1 MTMTT
6 TTTTTTTTTMTNS
19 KKLKKL
25 KKKESLET
33 VRHTRKNFCKI
44 NKNNEEYDD
53 SLRSRNMHQLQ
64 NYMEA
69 NDVSNENSSKDKD
82 SDDISGSKIAD
93 AKKTDLIRVIKR
105 FVDRA
110 EMTLS

>member
-1 MTMTT
+1 MVGYPIEFLRDGTRITD
-6 TTTTTTTTTMTNS
+6 S
-19 KKLKKL
+19 KG
-25 KKKESLET
+25 S
-33 VRHTRKNFCKI
+33 
-44 NKNNEEYDD
+44 EEKREDD
-53 SLRSRNMHQLQ
+53 DPLRSRNMHQLQ

-69 NDVSNENSSKDKD
+69 NDASNENSSKDKD

>member
-1 MTMTT
+1 MRKRGLKVEHGKSNATQPTFTT
-6 TTTTTTTTTMTNS
+6 LHSSQDSPNCQRLTEAIPN
-19 KKLKKL
+19 
-25 KKKESLET
+25 
-33 VRHTRKNFCKI
+33 RKMFQR
-44 NKNNEEYDD
+44 
-53 SLRSRNMHQLQ
+53 LRYKGSRNMHQLQ

-105 FVDRA
+105 FVD
-110 EMTLS
+110 